1 MGHLSRSNTVGHG
14 FGILEDT
21 SGPGHYASLDANG
34 PHTFNH
40 VAALEDCDTNSRQR
54 TPEFIDALTDKL
66 KELHIYSPKKNR
78 ANRSLLQPA
87 RRRSTRSSI
96 DTKIFPTLQHIR
108 EEVEICDGNSS
119 VTSPTQGPVLANLP
133 QETKQDE
140 GIPSSTET
148 RAAVPTSPRQTS
160 DSFEANG
167 SNFCSEVLRA
177 IGLEQQHLNTDINI
191 QKSIARHRSATPL
204 IFDESSRSASYS
216 SSENDDNM
224 AVAEPLVRLASPA
237 PAGHESPMTKSAI
250 NVSVVEQT
258 HSKESSLDYVDH
270 PKDRVVSFS
279 STDESMAPTEDVPRT
294 PSRSTSTSSRSRIE
308 DSVEAIDKLEEELEA
323 INTRLTTP
331 SKSRRIQSLADETTT
346 TAPTKESVLKRTAS
360 TLNRTQSVG
369 AAAKRSSQARAN
381 QRKSV
386 NFDSDIQKG
395 SPGKAP
401 TTRPPV
407 ARPTSLLPPKP
418 PAKSTRALTKPS
430 FELPGEA
437 TARDIKAR
445 RDARL
450 AQQAQEKAA
459 AAAAVPQ
466 RTRSLKAPTRPNFE
480 LPGEAISRRKR
491 EEREA
496 RLKQQE
502 EDERRRREFK
512 ASPIKARLGTAAQP
526 RETVASRARQNKGS
540 EATDMDSPSKRSSIM
555 GTPRTL
561 ARTTSTRSP
570 QTRGRGTSQSGTETQ
585 LSRATSTSTGSIS
598 GKRSALSVEEIE
610 QQKVKGREVF
620 HRDNSYT
627 QDKERERREREWNA
641 KMAREQAAERS
652 RQASREWREKQQRSK
667 LAILAAAAIQTA

>member
-1 MGHLSRSNTVGHG
+1 MVPQLT
-14 FGILEDT
+14 IL
-21 SGPGHYASLDANG
+21 
-34 PHTFNH
+34 
-40 VAALEDCDTNSRQR
+40 
-54 TPEFIDALTDKL
+54 
-66 KELHIYSPKKNR
+66 
-78 ANRSLLQPA
+78 
-87 RRRSTRSSI
+87 
-96 DTKIFPTLQHIR
+96 
-108 EEVEICDGNSS
+108 
-119 VTSPTQGPVLANLP
+119 
-133 QETKQDE
+133 
-140 GIPSSTET
+140 
-148 RAAVPTSPRQTS
+148 
-160 DSFEANG
+160 
-167 SNFCSEVLRA
+167 VLRA
-177 IGLEQQHLNTDINI
+177 IGLEQQHLDTDFNI
-191 QKSIARHRSATPL
+191 QKSIARHRSGQYDYVISIPNPDGPARRNNATSRRGDATYDYGCNVLVHTDRTEESLCSQRKPANAFKLLATPL
-204 IFDESSRSASYS
+204 IFDEASRSASYS
-216 SSENDDNM
+216 SSKNDDNM
-224 AVAEPLVRLASPA
+224 AVAEPLVRIASPA
-237 PAGHESPMTKSAI
+237 PAEYESPMKKSAI

-258 HSKESSLDYVDH
+258 HLKESSLDYVEH

-323 INTRLTTP
+323 INTRLATP
-331 SKSRRIQSLADETTT
+331 SKSRRIQSLSDETTT
-346 TAPTKESVLKRTAS
+346 TVPKKESLIKRSAA

-369 AAAKRSSQARAN
+369 ATAKRSS
-381 QRKSV
+381 
-386 NFDSDIQKG
+386 QKG

-418 PAKSTRALTKPS
+418 PAKSTRAPTKPS

-450 AQQAQEKAA
+450 AQQAQEKATA
-459 AAAAVPQ
+459 VVPQ

-540 EATDMDSPSKRSSIM
+540 EANDMESPSKRSSIM

-561 ARTTSTRSP
+561 AKTTSTRSP
-570 QTRGRGTSQSGTETQ
+570 QTRGRGTSQSGTEAQ
-585 LSRATSTSTGSIS
+585 LSRATSTSTGSMS

-667 LAILAAAAIQTA
+667 LAILAAAAGQTV

>member
-1 MGHLSRSNTVGHG
+1 MPTCLKRLNKTRVSHHQLK
-14 FGILEDT
+14 
-21 SGPGHYASLDANG
+21 
-34 PHTFNH
+34 H
-40 VAALEDCDTNSRQR
+40 VL
-54 TPEFIDALTDKL
+54 P
-66 KELHIYSPKKNR
+66 Y
-78 ANRSLLQPA
+78 LLPLA
-87 RRRSTRSSI
+87 RRRVHLKPTDPTSVLKVRSS
-96 DTKIFPTLQHIR
+96 DCCH
-108 EEVEICDGNSS
+108 V
-119 VTSPTQGPVLANLP
+119 VP
-133 QETKQDE
+133 QLT
-140 GIPSSTET
+140 IL
-148 RAAVPTSPRQTS
+148 
-160 DSFEANG
+160 
-167 SNFCSEVLRA
+167 VLRA
-177 IGLEQQHLNTDINI
+177 IGLEQQHLDTDFNI
-191 QKSIARHRSATPL
+191 QKSIARHRSGQYDYVISIPNPDGPARRNNATSRRGDATYDYGCNVLVHTDRTEESLCSQRKPANAFKLLATPL
-204 IFDESSRSASYS
+204 IFDEASRSASYS
-216 SSENDDNM
+216 SSKNDDNM
-224 AVAEPLVRLASPA
+224 AVAEPLVRIASPA
-237 PAGHESPMTKSAI
+237 PAEYESPMKKSAI

-258 HSKESSLDYVDH
+258 HLKESSLDYVEH

-323 INTRLTTP
+323 INTRLATP
-331 SKSRRIQSLADETTT
+331 SKSRRIQSLSDETTT
-346 TAPTKESVLKRTAS
+346 TVPKKESLIKRSAA

-369 AAAKRSSQARAN
+369 ATAKRSS
-381 QRKSV
+381 
-386 NFDSDIQKG
+386 QKG

-418 PAKSTRALTKPS
+418 PAKSTRAPTKPS

-450 AQQAQEKAA
+450 AQQAQEKATA
-459 AAAAVPQ
+459 VVPQ

-540 EATDMDSPSKRSSIM
+540 EANDMESPSKRSSIM

-561 ARTTSTRSP
+561 AKTTSTRSP
-570 QTRGRGTSQSGTETQ
+570 QTRGRGTSQSGTEAQ
-585 LSRATSTSTGSIS
+585 LSRATSTSTGSMS

-667 LAILAAAAIQTA
+667 LAILAAAAGQTV